1 VTSITVRRML
11 AVVVLIAA
19 TGCSHESN
27 DSISPEAQSNE
38 SNGSAPSTKAATSQ
52 RSAAAQSANHACNL
66 LEASDF
72 EKIGLTQGRA
82 KPDKT
87 ITGTECTWDPVLGA
101 GGFLHL
107 QTLDAAQFE
116 KRKQR
121 AVDADAKKSERG
133 GGEMVTISG
142 LGDDAFVQKWK
153 PNETITVRIGEK
165 AFHISGNA
173 RLKQSQLESLA
184 RAAIQRL

>member
-1 VTSITVRRML
+1 MTSTSVRPML
-11 AVVVLIAA
+11 AVVVLIATA
-19 TGCSHESN
+19 GCSHESN
-27 DSISPEAQSNE
+27 DRISPEAQSNE
-38 SNGSAPSTKAATSQ
+38 SAPSTPAATSQ
-52 RSAAAQSANHACNL
+52 RSAAAQPANHACRL

-72 EKIGLTQGRA
+72 EKVGLTQGRA

-153 PNETITVRIGEK
+153 PNETITVKVEDR

-184 RAAIQRL
+184 RAVIQRL